1 MEGLRI
7 ACLYSLNC
15 PELLKEPGAQKIVFE
30 FIKNPE
36 KEKTPLVKEI
46 LEKLEPFIF
55 YQLIALQ
62 NGITDPFEENV
73 VRAYWLGN
81 NLLKTITKRDARNF
95 FNLGFSFEHHK
106 LTLIKILDLVGGK
119 PHHNWET
126 LWLIKKVKR
135 KLGLPRE
142 FLVNLDNCLITAG
155 EIVYAGGDTLQVKTK
170 ELSLERGKIV
180 LRNAMPLIGRG
191 LDKVKERDFVSIHL
205 LQAREKISR
214 NCAKNLIEITK
225 EAIEFFKE

>member
-15 PELLKEPGAQKIVFE
+15 PELLKEPEAQKIVFE
-30 FIKNPE
+30 FIKHPE
-36 KEKTPLVKEI
+36 KEKTHLVKEI

-62 NGITDPFEENV
+62 NDITDPFAEDV
-73 VRAYWLGN
+73 VRVYWLGN
-81 NLLKTITKRDARNF
+81 NLFKTITKRDVS
-95 FNLGFSFEHHK
+95 NLFTSILVEHHK
-106 LTLIKILDLVGGK
+106 LKLIKILDLIGGK

-126 LWLIKKVKR
+126 LWLIKKVKM
-135 KLGLPRE
+135 KQGLSRE

-155 EIVYAGGDTLQVKTK
+155 EIVYAGETTLQVKTK
-170 ELSLERGKIV
+170 QISLKNGKII
-180 LRNAMPLIGRG
+180 LKDAMPLIGQS
-191 LDKVKERDFVSIHL
+191 LDKVREGDFVSIHL

-214 NCAKNLIEITK
+214 ERAENLIRITK
-225 EAIEFFKE
+225 EAISFFEE